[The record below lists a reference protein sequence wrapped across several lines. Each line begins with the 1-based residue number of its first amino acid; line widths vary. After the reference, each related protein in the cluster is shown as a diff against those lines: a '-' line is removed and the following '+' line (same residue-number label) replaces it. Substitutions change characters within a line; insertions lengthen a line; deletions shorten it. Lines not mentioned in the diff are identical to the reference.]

1 MNDSPSKS
9 NAGITAAVF
18 GLILGII
25 ALFGGI
31 VVFFICTGWASFEG
45 GLLGAVILGSLWA
58 VFSLVC
64 LVLSISGRRKMVK
77 AGRSAT
83 LGIVAIVISVLAV
96 ILAAGIIGAS
106 YVANGAV

>member
-1 MNDSPSKS
+1 MNDPQSKT
-9 NAGITAAVF
+9 NAGIGAAVS

-45 GLLGAVILGSLWA
+45 GLLGAVILGSLWTI
-58 VFSLVC
+58 FSLVS
-64 LVLSISGRRKMVK
+64 LILSLMGRKKMVK

-83 LGIVAIVISVLAV
+83 LGIIGAVIGVLAV
-96 ILAAGIIGAS
+96 LLGAGIIGAS
-106 YVANGAV
+106 YVANGAL